1 MFLRRREYNINGFVI
16 GAMHSCLEPTME
28 LRVLHL
34 GNYNGYGTGVA
45 VGVLVIL
52 IRGVMVSVLV
62 IVPVANAV
70 GVGVNPLSDSISERI
85 SGIGKRKGLSL
96 GTSIA
101 LIA

>member
-1 MFLRRREYNINGFVI
+1 MFLKHREYNISGSAV
-16 GAMHSCLEPTME
+16 GAIHTYPEPAKF
-28 LRVLHL
+28 LSALHL
-34 GNYNGYGTGVA
+34 GPCGYGTGVG
-45 VGVLVIL
+45 VGVLVIP

-62 IVPVANAV
+62 IVPVTSGV

-96 GTSIA
+96 GTSMA